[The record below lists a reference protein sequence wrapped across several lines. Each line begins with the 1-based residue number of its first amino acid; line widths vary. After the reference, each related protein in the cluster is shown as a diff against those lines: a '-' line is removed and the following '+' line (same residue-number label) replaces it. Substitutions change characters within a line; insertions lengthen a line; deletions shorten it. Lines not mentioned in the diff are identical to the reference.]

1 MEFENSQVDY
11 GGKSATSSRIDGGAG
26 DVAHNLS
33 KASLIH
39 PIEESILQISYPQ
52 DIDLIFIRHRVSF
65 PFYCRR
71 VLARP
76 LTFTPGTINN
86 LVPSH
91 REGESY
97 F

>member
-11 GGKSATSSRIDGGAG
+11 GGKSATSSRIDGGAERCG
-26 DVAHNLS
+26 TQS
-33 KASLIH
+33 ITSLIH

-65 PFYCRR
+65 PFYSRR
-71 VLARP
+71 VLASP